1 MPVPLQRRDE
11 TRQDGFQTLPAK
23 AIGSFPEYDERLADR
38 LGIDPPGQAGWLV
51 NHRIN
56 SGEQSNGMLA
66 MTASDGN
73 EFIQDCCF
81 LELGCLLIT
90 LTKNFEK
97 FVFRLLA
104 DLRAHAAPPEV
115 GNIPVRQQLIL
126 GNNIDESTR
135 LGTWVTL
142 GVVAPL
148 LVVATTPPADL
159 VSRYWS
165 WQAVAQGSFDM
176 GGINDL
182 NLVSNVPTEISLRH
196 LMYCLGTGGPGP
208 APRVSVPTCDPDR
221 AGPPVRDRVARPHHA
236 GCRVLLGEL
245 LRNVVHLPPTL
256 RCGDPGVASGLCSCC
271 RTTVGRDCALY
282 SRWRGWPSSQR

>member
-11 TRQDGFQTLPAK
+11 TRQDGFQTLPAN

-38 LGIDPPGQAGWLV
+38 LGIDPPGQGGWLV
-51 NHRIN
+51 DHRIN
-56 SGEQSNGMLA
+56 SGEQSNSMLA

-90 LTKNFEK
+90 LAKNFEQ

-135 LGTWVTL
+135 FSLTASTAFHVLPPSVVFVQTPIASRIPERPLYGHVDDIRVPGIDQNLGDVLGTLQPDL
-142 GVVAPL
+142 GEAGAAIDRLVQSVAISHAALAVILARAHPDDQVVP
-148 LVVATTPPADL
+148 
-159 VSRYWS
+159 
-165 WQAVAQGSFDM
+165 
-176 GGINDL
+176 GID
-182 NLVSNVPTEISLRH
+182 H
-196 LMYCLGTGGPGP
+196 H
-208 APRVSVPTCDPDR
+208 A
-221 AGPPVRDRVARPHHA
+221 ADRVRP
-236 GCRVLLGEL
+236 
-245 LRNVVHLPPTL
+245 
-256 RCGDPGVASGLCSCC
+256 VAVKD
-271 RTTVGRDCALY
+271 RRP
-282 SRWRGWPSSQR
+282 RGA